1 MAFKNEK
8 NPNCIISYKR
18 LQHENVKLFKLK
30 KNNGLIYN
38 NTIYRLETLQR
49 VLSPHICSFV
59 SIISIWNNCMWF
71 CKWQKIQIYLQFNS
85 ISKTQKRTLI
95 IIVNFIIW
103 FGDGISLLETF
114 IYITVTL
121 HFTEL
126 KDRMQEKLLAMI
138 LMLK

>member
-49 VLSPHICSFV
+49 VYHHISALLFQSYLSEIIACDFV
-59 SIISIWNNCMWF
+59 NDKKYKYIYSSIVF
-71 CKWQKIQIYLQFNS
+71 Q
-85 ISKTQKRTLI
+85 R
-95 IIVNFIIW
+95 
-103 FGDGISLLETF
+103 
-114 IYITVTL
+114 
-121 HFTEL
+121 L
-126 KDRMQEKLLAMI
+126 KNEH
-138 LMLK
+138 